1 MADKEQL
8 ALLAKGV
15 DAWNAWRKE
24 NSIARPNLSWAN
36 LNGANLRGA
45 NLSGADLSSAH
56 LNGADLSRAD
66 LSHAYLSEAGL
77 SEANISGADLSWA
90 DLSEAYLIEADLS
103 RAHLNGADL
112 SRANLNGANLSLAG
126 LGDANL
132 SRADLGRADLSEA
145 NISGAD
151 LSRADLSHA
160 NLGHANL
167 GWTTFAD
174 VDLSTIRGL
183 DKLNHLG
190 PSTIGIDTIY
200 KSRGNIPEV
209 FLRGCGVPDTFIE
222 YMASLVGKPIEFYSC
237 FISYSTKN
245 QDFADRLYADLQAK
259 GVRCWFAP
267 EDVQGGKKLHE
278 QIEQA
283 VRLYEKLLL
292 VLSEH
297 SMSSEWVKTEIYHAR
312 QQEIKNER
320 RKLFPVS
327 LVPFETLRSW
337 KAFDADSGKDMAREV
352 REYFVPDFLNWKD
365 HDAYQKAF
373 DRLLRDLKV
382 DSS

>member
-8 ALLAKGV
+8 AILRKGV
-15 DAWNAWRKE
+15 DAWNTWREDNPDVKPSLRE
-24 NSIARPNLSWAN
+24 ADLRE
-36 LNGANLRGA
+36 ANLREANLIEADLSGAYLSEAILSGAHLSEADLDGADLSGAHLGGA
-45 NLSGADLSSAH
+45 NLSGAYLSQAILSGANLREAN
-56 LNGADLSRAD
+56 LNRANLSFATLNRTGLGGANLREAN
-66 LSHAYLSEAGL
+66 LLGAYLS
-77 SEANISGADLSWA
+77 
-90 DLSEAYLIEADLS
+90 
-103 RAHLNGADL
+103 
-112 SRANLNGANLSLAG
+112 GANLSQ
-126 LGDANL
+126 ANL
-132 SRADLGRADLSEA
+132 SQADLGLTTVA
-145 NISGAD
+145 N
-151 LSRADLSHA
+151 
-160 NLGHANL
+160 
-167 GWTTFAD
+167 
-174 VDLSTIRGL
+174 VDLSTVQGL
-183 DKLNHLG
+183 DTVIHQA

-200 KSRGNIPEV
+200 RSGGNIPEV

-222 YMASLVGKPIEFYSC
+222 YMTSLVGKPIEFYSC

-283 VRLYEKLLL
+283 IRRYEKLLL

-312 QQEIKNER
+312 QQETKSGR

-327 LVPFETLRSW
+327 LVPFETIRSW

-365 HDAYQKAF
+365 HDAYQKTF

-382 DSS
+382 DPS

>member
-1 MADKEQL
+1 MADKEHL
-8 ALLAKGV
+8 AILKKGV
-15 DAWNAWRKE
+15 DAWNAWREK
-24 NSIARPNLSWAN
+24 NPGVRPSFSGADLSGAGLSEANLSEANLSEANLSKANLSEADLSEANLSRANLSGTILNRAILRGAGLSKADLSAAILSRANLSGAN
-36 LNGANLRGA
+36 LNRAILRGADLRGANLSQANLSGANLRGA
-45 NLSGADLSSAH
+45 HLSGADLG
-56 LNGADLSRAD
+56 GADLS
-66 LSHAYLSEAGL
+66 
-77 SEANISGADLSWA
+77 
-90 DLSEAYLIEADLS
+90 
-103 RAHLNGADL
+103 
-112 SRANLNGANLSLAG
+112 
-126 LGDANL
+126 
-132 SRADLGRADLSEA
+132 
-145 NISGAD
+145 
-151 LSRADLSHA
+151 
-160 NLGHANL
+160 
-167 GWTTFAD
+167 WTTFAD
-174 VDLSTIRGL
+174 VDLSTVKGL
-183 DKLNHLG
+183 DTVEHLG

-312 QQEIKNER
+312 QQEIKSER

-327 LVPFETLRSW
+327 LVPFETIRSW

-382 DSS
+382 DPS

>member
-1 MADKEQL
+1 MDDAEHLTILK
-8 ALLAKGV
+8 KGV
-15 DAWNAWRKE
+15 KAWNAWRKDNPDVKPDLRE
-24 NSIARPNLSWAN
+24 ADLS
-36 LNGANLRGA
+36 LT
-45 NLSGADLSSAH
+45 NLSGAH
-56 LNGADLSRAD
+56 LR
-66 LSHAYLSEAGL
+66 
-77 SEANISGADLSWA
+77 
-90 DLSEAYLIEADLS
+90 EADLS
-103 RAHLNGADL
+103 LTNLSGAHLHE
-112 SRANLNGANLSLAG
+112 
-126 LGDANL
+126 
-132 SRADLGRADLSEA
+132 ADLSEA
-145 NISGAD
+145 NLFGAD
-151 LSRADLSHA
+151 LHEADLSLA
-160 NLGHANL
+160 NLSYAYL

-174 VDLSTIRGL
+174 IDLSTVRGL
-183 DKLNHLG
+183 DTVNHLG

-200 KSRGNIPEV
+200 KSRGNIPAV

-222 YMASLVGKPIEFYSC
+222 YMASLIGKPIEFYSC

-267 EDVQGGKKLHE
+267 KDVQGGKKLHE

-283 VRLYEKLLL
+283 IGLYEKLLL

-320 RKLFPVS
+320 RKLLPVS
-327 LVPFETLRSW
+327 LVPFETIRSW

-382 DSS
+382 EPS